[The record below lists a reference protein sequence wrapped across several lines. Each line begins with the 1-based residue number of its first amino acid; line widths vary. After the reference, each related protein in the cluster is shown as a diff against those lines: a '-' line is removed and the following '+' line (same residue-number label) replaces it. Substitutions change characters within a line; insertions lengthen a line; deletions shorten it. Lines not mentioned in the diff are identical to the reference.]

1 MCTNK
6 CLKSGENV
14 DLFDK
19 LEILSDSAKYDV
31 ACTSSG
37 TDRSSGG
44 EGIGNAAACGICHS
58 FAADGRCISLL
69 KVLMSNACVFDCKY
83 CVNRVSNDVRR
94 ATFSPRELAELTM
107 NFYRRNY
114 IEGLFLSS
122 AVVGSPDYTCE
133 RMIETLRILA
143 RRIQVRRIY
152 PRQGDPGR
160 G

>member
-44 EGIGNAAACGICHS
+44 EG
-58 FAADGRCISLL
+58 
-69 KVLMSNACVFDCKY
+69 
-83 CVNRVSNDVRR
+83 
-94 ATFSPRELAELTM
+94 
-107 NFYRRNY
+107 
-114 IEGLFLSS
+114 
-122 AVVGSPDYTCE
+122 
-133 RMIETLRILA
+133 
-143 RRIQVRRIY
+143 
-152 PRQGDPGR
+152 
-160 G
+160 

>member
-44 EGIGNAAACGICHS
+44 EGIGNAAACGI
-58 FAADGRCISLL
+58 
-69 KVLMSNACVFDCKY
+69 
-83 CVNRVSNDVRR
+83 
-94 ATFSPRELAELTM
+94 
-107 NFYRRNY
+107 
-114 IEGLFLSS
+114 
-122 AVVGSPDYTCE
+122 
-133 RMIETLRILA
+133 
-143 RRIQVRRIY
+143 
-152 PRQGDPGR
+152 
-160 G
+160 